1 MFEKFNSYKQSKLYK
16 ALNNI
21 DLISCLIMGYD
32 IKDSEEILIL
42 KSELSDFLKNII
54 KEYNF
59 MRFLYYIN
67 Y

>member
-1 MFEKFNSYKQSKLYK
+1 
-16 ALNNI
+16 
-21 DLISCLIMGYD
+21 MGYD